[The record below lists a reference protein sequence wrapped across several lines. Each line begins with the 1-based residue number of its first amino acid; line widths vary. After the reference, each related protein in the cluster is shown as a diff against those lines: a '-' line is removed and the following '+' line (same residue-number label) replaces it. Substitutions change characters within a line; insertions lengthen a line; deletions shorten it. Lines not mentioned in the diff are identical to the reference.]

1 TPGVVKVTPEDI
13 SVDIKLAAENQD
25 FETAAACLAKRNE
38 AMTGSFDFKGKVAGQ
53 GKADQLVK
61 ALKGKLEYIAKDGRI
76 YRHVPLKK
84 ILAYLHVTEVFKG
97 QLPDMNE
104 EGFPYKSI
112 TVKTDL
118 KNGTLSLKEG
128 ILDSVSM
135 KIIAKG
141 DWDLVNDK
149 INFVVLVA
157 PLKTVDSI
165 VTKIPL
171 VRRVFKDSL
180 VSIPVKVKGDFK
192 NPEVTPLS
200 PSAVG
205 SEILGIMGRTLKLPF
220 TLLDP
225 IMPKKKE
232 NQDGSQKT
240 NNKDLQ

>member
-1 TPGVVKVTPEDI
+1 LIGE
-13 SVDIKLAAENQD
+13 SAG
-25 FETAAACLAKRNE
+25 TARV
-38 AMTGSFDFKGKVAGQ
+38 DFKGNITGQ

-61 ALKGKLEYIAKDGRI
+61 ALKGKLGYVAKDGRI

-84 ILAYLHVTEVFKG
+84 ILAYLNVSDLFTGK
-97 QLPDMNE
+97 LPDMKE

-118 KNGTLSLKEG
+118 KNGTLSIKEG
-128 ILDSVSM
+128 ILDSASM
-135 KIIAKG
+135 KIIADG
-141 DWDLVNDK
+141 DWDLTNDK

-165 VTKIPL
+165 VTRIPL
-171 VRRVFKDSL
+171 VRHVFKQSL
-180 VSIPVKVKGDFK
+180 VSIPVKVKGNFK

-205 SEILGIMGRTLKLPF
+205 SEILGIMGRTLTLPF
-220 TLLDP
+220 TLIEP

-232 NQDGSQKT
+232 NQDASQKT